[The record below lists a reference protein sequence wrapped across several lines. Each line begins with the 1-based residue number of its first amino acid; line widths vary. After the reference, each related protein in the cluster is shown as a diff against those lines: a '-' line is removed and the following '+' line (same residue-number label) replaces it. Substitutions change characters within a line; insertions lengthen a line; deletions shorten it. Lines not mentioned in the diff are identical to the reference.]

1 MQKFKIKADFKALGK
16 KFALGIWRQGTVP
29 RLLFCDYFV
38 LTVRRREAFAS
49 ELTTPLALL
58 TNSIRG
64 RATKE
69 SENRSLLRQEKE
81 KLQPSSV
88 EAFLGGVSGMKV
100 ELPYPGFIH
109 SSTYRIHIYLLSL
122 IH

>member
-1 MQKFKIKADFKALGK
+1 MVYMKERGFLLGK
-16 KFALGIWRQGTVP
+16 KSFGEPYACKQTTAL
-29 RLLFCDYFV
+29 
-38 LTVRRREAFAS
+38 AS
-49 ELTTPLALL
+49 LAH
-58 TNSIRG
+58 SIRG
-64 RATKE
+64 EATKE

-109 SSTYRIHIYLLSL
+109 SSIYRIHIYLLSL
-122 IH
+122 MH

>member
-49 ELTTPLALL
+49 ELTTPFVALA
-58 TNSIRG
+58 NSFCG
-64 RATKE
+64 SATQQSSRA
-69 SENRSLLRQEKE
+69 
-81 KLQPSSV
+81 
-88 EAFLGGVSGMKV
+88 
-100 ELPYPGFIH
+100 
-109 SSTYRIHIYLLSL
+109 
-122 IH
+122 